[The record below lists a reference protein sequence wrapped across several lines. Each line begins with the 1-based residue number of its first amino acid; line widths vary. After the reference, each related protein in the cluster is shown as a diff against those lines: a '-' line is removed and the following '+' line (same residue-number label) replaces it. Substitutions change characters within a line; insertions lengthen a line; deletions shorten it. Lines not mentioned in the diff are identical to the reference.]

1 MRGLALLALVGC
13 GGSTPSH
20 HVPDEYTGCGGDE
33 QFRLFDDFE
42 PSATVDDTRA
52 PALTQPTG
60 SSFPY
65 SPKPVL
71 QWDQDPNDP
80 GENDGDVL
88 YTDGVGGC
96 NMCCPQFNTGALTSL
111 HLPPISGDMYD
122 MQFYV
127 DGSYVHRVVTTLQ
140 EWTAPDE
147 LWLSWKGK
155 TVNLKL
161 YRASVLVNQ
170 VKEGPFVASRPIVFN
185 VGSQ

>member
-1 MRGLALLALVGC
+1 VRSLVLVAVLGGC
-13 GGSTPSH
+13 GGSAPAH
-20 HVPDEYTGCGGDE
+20 HIPDEYTGCGGDE
-33 QFRLFDDFE
+33 QFRLFDDSE
-42 PSATVDDTRA
+42 PTATIDDTRA
-52 PALTQPTG
+52 PQLTQPTG

-71 QWDQDPNDP
+71 QWNQDPNDP

-88 YTDGVGGC
+88 YLDGTGGC

-122 MQFYV
+122 LQFYV
-127 DGSYVHRVVTTLQ
+127 GGNYVHRVVTTLQ

-155 TVNLKL
+155 TVDLKL
-161 YRASVLVNQ
+161 YRASVLINQ
-170 VKEGPFVASRPIVFN
+170 IKEGPFVASHPMVFN
-185 VGSQ
+185 VGS